1 MTKKLD
7 KKTLE
12 QPDML
17 TSFFSKIRTFIE
29 THRKKI
35 YLGSGIFLGIF
46 VLAAG
51 FYLYEMNYQKNA
63 TELYNT
69 VLNES
74 LKSNSS
80 AGEESAIKG
89 FKDLI
94 AKYPRSNAAVLGH
107 YRLGNFYHKY
117 KQNDEAVSSY
127 LEFIKHSAPESDL
140 VTLAYNSLGS
150 VEEEKQNLKKA
161 LDYYELAMKTKSAP
175 SFEALNYGNIARI
188 HEAMHNNQKAA
199 EFYKKALAK
208 TTDPVMTLLIKRKLS
223 VL

>member
-1 MTKKLD
+1 MTKKID

-17 TSFFSKIRTFIE
+17 TSFFSKVRTFIE
-29 THRKKI
+29 TNRKKI
-35 YLGSGIFLGIF
+35 YLGSGIFLLIF

-51 FYLYEMNYQKNA
+51 FYLYRMNYEKNA
-63 TELYNT
+63 TKFYNN
-69 VLNES
+69 VLNQS
-74 LKSNSS
+74 VKSDSA

-94 AKYPRSNAAVLGH
+94 AKYPRSSAAVLGH
-107 YRLGNFYHKY
+107 YRLGNLYYKH

-127 LEFIKHSAPESDL
+127 LEFIKHSSPESDL
-140 VTLAYNSLGS
+140 VILAYNSLGAF
-150 VEEEKQNLKKA
+150 EERKKNLKKA
-161 LDYYELAMKTKSAP
+161 LEYYELAMKTKSAS

-188 HEAMHNNQKAA
+188 HEAMNNNQKAA
-199 EFYKKALAK
+199 EFYKKALSK